1 MTREEYIK
9 DLVSQN
15 ITGREIV
22 ELASQFENEE
32 EEEVKTEVVA
42 NQTGAA
48 VTTTNQEASESSD
61 GQSLSDEE
69 KAVAAAAN
77 AAELKA
83 TEDTI
88 NSLYNKYNEDAQD
101 SFFNTES
108 NRLDQQKAKNLSIEE
123 KQKWL
128 EANIIDKKE
137 GMETRQ
143 FIKNSPDILY
153 KNPLQK
159 YNPAYYLTRWLETA
173 SGLDEEASRLKKMK
187 ADKELSNYMVDKKNQ
202 DWVDAQKA
210 IADDPNLSIEEIAAK
225 SKELK
230 MPSPVTEVEEKVEIT
245 KTSDDF
251 IAAAVSIAT
260 MSEEKIQDSPI
271 FQDINGNYN
280 PEKRKAYDNYMTLT
294 DEISDKTSKRNGM
307 INQRTGMVYPRF
319 KDEYFSINKRINEA
333 DKERKKIVEPFDE
346 ETRSGKKGVEK
357 NKGFTGDYYTEKRMK
372 SIVDPAEVDKADTYL
387 PQNFGLIESDE
398 DLQVAMKDAYAEY
411 VKADPII
418 SSMWTNLQKIAEP
431 RIKAFSDE
439 LLKTADLK
447 TPEGVAAANAKVQEY
462 AKSITSD
469 VLIQYPEYQKRVT
482 DLGTVMD
489 RAMAAKSTAYDRQ
502 QKVFLR
508 NTDALR
514 GSANDMIPLNDTIA
528 NLAEGI
534 WAGTTDLANSAR
546 KAWASLEA
554 KGVRNVQR
562 QIKAIDDRV
571 ESGEITKEEGERLKN
586 QSSKT
591 DADGKRRGAGA
602 TFSTKSLLD
611 ELASD
616 MGDVEQIYDRIKEV
630 EEYRS
635 LFTQA
640 NFEDGISFQ
649 DAVLTTAQ
657 ALPQIGIA
665 MVGAGSGYAI
675 LAGLGTAAMFTQMYG
690 DNYWNAYQE
699 GIKKE
704 ARVKGIDLDA
714 MSPENRRAFE
724 INSLNEGKHANMAT
738 SAAFSVVMTGMEQL
752 GASKV
757 LEKTERALGLGKG
770 GMVSFYKGSWK
781 QSGDALL
788 KSALAKGEAGLTEF
802 ATEFAQEVAGQFS
815 TGLQAGNTA
824 DEYLDWGA
832 SLESGKAGGIVGVMI
847 PFAGS
852 VYTQSTVEIR
862 NISRQVAI
870 KFAPNSQYGKM
881 ALEQKAYFDNA
892 QQVLDKK
899 LKNDQITKEKHQ
911 EESSMLSDTR
921 NSALKIDP
929 NADQNLRTRQLD
941 LMVKKNQLV
950 RKIQK
955 IGDSDLTIEEEAELE
970 QVKNDLRAVVAEQKL
985 YNTSGNVRK
994 ALEVAAKKA
1003 GKDLTFQDFKSI
1015 EEMDAF
1021 AEEMKLKGY
1030 EKQGSKDP
1038 SGDQHGVTLYDP
1050 ATGKEIILVN
1060 NEVALGKDGFTANT
1074 NVAAHE
1080 FLHSIL
1086 RKTIQNNPEVALE
1099 LSTELKTY
1107 LDKLDPTFADPNSE
1121 YAKNFNLYKEG
1132 NIRAEEMLTLFSD
1145 ALANGDIV
1153 LNEGA
1158 ITKIN
1163 DFFRRLFQKLG
1174 IKQVNLNDGKD
1185 VVKFIKDFNKT
1196 IEKGE
1201 SLNQAQQRVL
1211 EEGAKGELIDRAA
1224 RRGIASKPG
1233 EKKERYK
1240 DSQIPT
1246 SQQKFTVQDDGG
1258 STTIVKVTTNLDGSR
1273 KITQELEDGTAVPG
1287 ETISKDNTLTNEN
1300 YVTNAYGNIKQT
1312 EEVDI
1317 KTVRNPK
1324 LDERMSDRQRE
1335 AAKKSKKRKQET
1347 VLESINELVPKD
1359 ITTKKEYDN
1368 FIRSREGQKLFNS
1381 VIQEGGAINNYVRS
1395 RTTTKA
1401 ESDKAIE
1408 SLTDRILNFNPE
1420 AKRSDGKPVGIKGF
1434 GEAIFANTRFAK
1446 LDAKKALFKEGEKAK
1461 QEKSIDSGTL
1471 QIANE
1476 SSTSTKD
1483 DNKLAKPPS
1492 ETTGLDKVTESEIT
1506 KAVNESFDKGI
1517 GFAETR
1523 NVPKNVAQIY
1533 VDMLGLTNANRLT
1546 DKTQNFTKGDERGL
1560 TKAKQFLLKNA
1571 QADFARMVELKNDLG
1586 KGTFLPKN
1594 IKDALFTD
1602 GELTATLKDYMN
1614 LIKQKP
1620 VKPIYRDSVGQTIRG
1635 LLNLHIRNR
1644 ILETTTSQAKRLQSG
1659 AKFSRKRKVT
1669 PQIEKDLRKMSQLVD
1684 KGQIAKAL
1692 NFVSDPINEG
1702 NRAKL
1707 QEAMLKA
1714 VQDYGLDMAVIKA
1727 GMMGSGGRAT
1737 FYGKITNGKFVANA
1751 NGAKYFKT
1759 TDGKYIKDGTAAS
1772 KMNAADNWV
1781 ARPGRLYY
1789 GVEDSAYK
1797 TLEKASKESSK
1808 KAKRNLIPGK
1818 KGKKV
1823 KLTPEQI
1830 RKQQP
1835 QNKINMDTLDH
1846 VVNQLAD
1853 AVAPV
1858 SKEDAERLGR
1868 PMSGMSMDIA
1878 GAIIIQSYQAT
1889 TGLVKIAA
1897 PFRYVSNKMEYS
1909 TDGKLTDRTGE
1920 KFREEHNPPASVVGA
1935 SILYAI
1941 KNNAAVP
1948 VMAAI
1953 KKNYYQTQLSKKD
1966 DTKLDVAKL
1975 AGVLP
1980 EGKSILDNPVTRL
1993 TDAGISLSS
2002 ITNPLTGQTL
2012 AQENNVE
2019 VPSNLESDPNVIAI
2033 QNSLVSEQQRI
2044 ENPIT
2049 AKQAQDRMNV
2059 FTESLAKPT
2068 QQASKKRVK
2077 DFSPKLSNDQ
2087 TVDKQIEVLGNYD
2100 KASAKARSLS
2110 TPEKG
2115 ISVFDFDD
2123 TLAKTKEKIIVN
2135 KLDGTTELISAAEFA
2150 KSAVKLEG
2158 DGATFDFTNFENV
2171 GKGTQKGPLADLA
2184 LKRQEKFGSKD
2195 IFVLTARPQV
2205 AAQGIKVFLDGI
2217 GLSLPLANIT
2227 GLENGSPQAKADWV
2241 VEKAADGYNDFYF
2254 ADDAIKNVKAVKE
2267 VLNQIDVKSDVQQAK
2282 FSKKRMFEKITNEII
2297 ESSTGI
2303 KTYKEYSPARAKT
2316 LGAKKGRFSFFTTPS
2331 AEDFL
2336 GLLYKMLGK
2345 GKKGD
2350 AQLQFFQDNLIDPYN
2365 RAEQAVTRA
2374 KIAAAND
2381 FKALKNSLKTLP
2393 KSLAKKTGIGGFTF
2407 SQAAR
2412 VAAWTRQGMEVPGL
2426 SKQDLKQLNDFV
2438 DNNPEL
2444 NSFVDELIKIQ
2455 KGKPYPAPGQNWL
2468 AGNITSDIINEINKV
2483 NRAKYMQEFNEN
2495 VDLIFTDK
2503 VMNKLEAAYGS
2514 NYVEALRDQ
2523 LRRMKAGSN
2532 RPIGNSRIVDQILN
2546 WLNNSVGAIMFLNTR
2561 SAVLQTISAI
2571 NFINFGNNNLFAAG
2585 RALLNQKQYWKDF
2598 MTLMNS
2604 PYLVERRDGLKINVS
2619 ESEIAD
2625 AVSESSNKPK
2635 AFLNLLLSKGFILT
2649 RIADSFAI
2657 ASGGATFYRNQVKA
2671 YMKSGMDQ
2679 KAAEK
2684 QAFDDFYAVAETSQ
2698 QSSNPSKISQQQAS
2712 GAGRVILAFANT
2724 PMQYARIIK
2733 RATQDLIAGRGDWKT
2748 NISKIVY
2755 YSTIQN
2761 LIFNALSN
2769 ALFALAFG
2777 EEDEE
2782 KEDKTGRI
2790 ANGMADS
2797 LLRGLGIQGALVAA
2811 VKDALIT
2818 IYEQA
2823 NKEKGAPE
2831 FRKAINDLF
2840 GFSPPLDAKI
2850 RKLNSGLN
2858 TLSWEREKMAQEGYN
2873 LNNPAYLAYAQILAG
2888 LTNIPLDRAIQKIN
2902 NLRAAT
2908 SDSSAKWQK
2917 VALLM
2922 GWSTWDLGL
2931 PYYGVEDKVEMTP
2944 QMILK
2949 QKVDVMKKETN
2960 TKEQKETLLKL
2971 GLTKQQIKALK
2982 YEDARVKKI
2991 IELQNK

>member
-1 MTREEYIK
+1 MTKEEYIT

-15 ITGREIV
+15 LTGKQIV
-22 ELASQFENEE
+22 ELASRFGEEE

-42 NQTGAA
+42 SQTGAA
-48 VTTTNQEASESSD
+48 VTTTNQEASESLD
-61 GQSLSDEE
+61 GKSLSDEE
-69 KAVAAAAN
+69 KAAAAV
-77 AAELKA
+77 KA
-83 TEDTI
+83 KEKEDRI
-88 NSLYNKYNEDAQD
+88 NSLYNKYNEEAQD
-101 SFFNTES
+101 PFFNIES
-108 NRLDQQKAKNLSIEE
+108 SNKAVSEARNKTLEE

-128 EANIIDKKE
+128 DANIIDEEK
-137 GMETRQ
+137 GMKARQ
-143 FIKNSPDILY
+143 FLKD
-153 KNPLQK
+153 NPGVSSGNKLDK
-159 YNPAYYLTRWLETA
+159 YNPGNYIARWIETGL
-173 SGLDEEASRLKKMK
+173 GLDEEASRLEMMK
-187 ADKELSNYMVDKKNQ
+187 EDKELALYKVNQRNQ
-202 DWVDAQKA
+202 DWVDAQKE
-210 IADDPNLSIEEIAAK
+210 ISLDSNLSPEEKEAK
-225 SKELK
+225 SLELK

-245 KTSDDF
+245 KTIDSF
-251 IAAAVSIAT
+251 ESSAGVIAT
-260 MSEEKIQDSPI
+260 MSEEDIQASPI
-271 FQDINGNYN
+271 FQDLNGDYN
-280 PEKRKAYDNYMTLT
+280 PKKREAYDSWMNIT
-294 DEISDKTSKRNGM
+294 DEIKEKEKFRKLISQGGLNTKAYKNVQKELIELDKQK
-307 INQRTGMVYPRF
+307 QELQTGAIAEF
-319 KDEYFSINKRINEA
+319 
-333 DKERKKIVEPFDE
+333 DK
-346 ETRSGKKGVEK
+346 ETRSGKEGVEAK
-357 NKGFTGDYYTEKRMK
+357 KGFISDYHTETRMASK
-372 SIVDPAEVDKADTYL
+372 VDPAEVMKADTYL
-387 PQNFGLIESDE
+387 PQNFDGLKSSEE
-398 DLQVAMKDAYAEY
+398 LQEAMKGAYAQY
-411 VKADPII
+411 VKEDPII

-431 RIKAFSDE
+431 KIKAFSDE

-469 VLIQYPEYQKRVT
+469 VLTESPEYQKRVT

-489 RAMAAKSTAYDRQ
+489 RAMSGKNTKYLRE
-502 QKVFLR
+502 QKGFL
-508 NTDALR
+508 NGTDAFR
-514 GSANDMIPLNDTIA
+514 GSANDMIPLNDTLA

-534 WAGTTDLANSAR
+534 WGGTTDLGNSAR

-571 ESGEITKEEGERLKN
+571 KSGEITKEEGERLKN

-616 MGDVEQIYDRIKEV
+616 IGDVEQIYDRIKEV

-640 NFEDGISFQ
+640 NLEDGISFQ

-665 MVGAGSGYAI
+665 MVGAASGNPI

-690 DNYWNAYQE
+690 DNYWSAYQE
-699 GIKKE
+699 GIQKE

-714 MSPENRRAFE
+714 MSPEDRRAFE

-738 SAAFSVVMTGMEQL
+738 SAAFAVVMTGMEQF
-752 GASKV
+752 GAGKV
-757 LEKTERALGLGKG
+757 LQKTERALGLGKG

-781 QSGDALL
+781 QSGEALL

-832 SLESGKAGGIVGVMI
+832 ALEAGKAGGIVGVAI

-852 VYTQSTVEIR
+852 VYTQSKVEIR
-862 NISRQVAI
+862 NISREVAI

-892 QQVLDKK
+892 QQALDKK
-899 LKNDQITKEKHQ
+899 LENEQMTEEDHQ
-911 EESSMLSDTR
+911 EESSILSDTR
-921 NSALKIDP
+921 NASLKIDP

-950 RKIQK
+950 RTIQK
-955 IGDSDLTIEEEAELE
+955 ANDSDLTVEEEAELE
-970 QVKNDLRAVVAEQKL
+970 EVKDDLRAVVAEQKL
-985 YNTSGNVRK
+985 YNTSGSVRK

-1021 AEEMKLKGY
+1021 AKEMKLKGY
-1030 EKQGSKDP
+1030 EKQGSKDA

-1050 ATGKEIILVN
+1050 ATGKEIILIN

-1080 FLHSIL
+1080 FLHSVL
-1086 RKTIQNNPEVALE
+1086 RKTIQNNPEVAKE
-1099 LSTELKTY
+1099 LSQELKGY
-1107 LDKLDPTFADPNSE
+1107 LDKMDPTFADPSSE

-1132 NIRAEEMLTLFSD
+1132 KIRAEEMLTLFSD

-1153 LNEGA
+1153 LDEGA

-1174 IKQVNLNDGKD
+1174 VKQVNLNDGKD

-1233 EKKERYK
+1233 KK
-1240 DSQIPT
+1240 
-1246 SQQKFTVQDDGG
+1246 QD
-1258 STTIVKVTTNLDGSR
+1258 
-1273 KITQELEDGTAVPG
+1273 P
-1287 ETISKDNTLTNEN
+1287 
-1300 YVTNAYGNIKQT
+1300 
-1312 EEVDI
+1312 
-1317 KTVRNPK
+1317 
-1324 LDERMSDRQRE
+1324 
-1335 AAKKSKKRKQET
+1335 KKSKAKKPVVKKESRVREITKPT
-1347 VLESINELVPKD
+1347 VLESINELVPKN

-1368 FIRSREGQKLFNS
+1368 FIRTREGQKLFNS
-1381 VIQEGGAINNYVRS
+1381 IIEEGGAINNYVRS
-1395 RTTTKA
+1395 KTTTRVEA
-1401 ESDKAIE
+1401 EKAIE
-1408 SLTDRILNFNPE
+1408 SLTDRIMNFNPE
-1420 AKRSDGKPVGIKGF
+1420 AKRSDGQAVSMKGF
-1434 GEAIFANTRFAK
+1434 GESIFANTRFAK
-1446 LDAKKALFKEGEKAK
+1446 LDAKKALFQEGEKTK
-1461 QEKSIDSGTL
+1461 QQKSIDEGTM
-1471 QIANE
+1471 QIADD
-1476 SSTSTKD
+1476 SSTSKQTVDKV
-1483 DNKLAKPPS
+1483 AKKPS
-1492 ETTGLDKVTESEIT
+1492 ETTG
-1506 KAVNESFDKGI
+1506 FDK
-1517 GFAETR
+1517 ATETKIDEAINQNFKDNDVR
-1523 NVPKNVAQIY
+1523 FSETKNVPNEVADIY
-1533 VDMLGLTNANRLT
+1533 GEMFGINPQTIT
-1546 DKTQNFTKGDERGL
+1546 DKTRNYSKKDAEGL

-1571 QADFARMVELKNDLG
+1571 KNDYDRLPEIKDDFG
-1586 KGTFLPKN
+1586 KGTFVPKN
-1594 IKDALFTD
+1594 VKDALYTD
-1602 GELTATLKDYMN
+1602 GKLTGSLKDYMD
-1614 LIKQKP
+1614 LIRKKP
-1620 VKPIYRDSVGQTIRG
+1620 IKPIYRDSVGQTIRG
-1635 LLNLHIRNR
+1635 LLNLAIRNR
-1644 ILETTTSQAKRLQSG
+1644 ILETAQPSQAKRLQSG
-1659 AKFSRKRKVT
+1659 AKFSRKRKAT
-1669 PQIEKDLRKMSQLVD
+1669 PQIEKDLRKMGQLVD

-1692 NFVSDPINEG
+1692 NFVADPINEG
-1702 NRAKL
+1702 NRVKL
-1707 QEAMLKA
+1707 QDAMLKA
-1714 VQDYGLDMAVIKA
+1714 VQDYGLDIAVIKA
-1727 GMMGSGGRAT
+1727 GMMGSGGRQS
-1737 FYGKITNGKFVANA
+1737 FYGKITNGKFVANTE
-1751 NGAKYFKT
+1751 GAKYFKT

-1808 KAKRNLIPGK
+1808 NAKRNLIPGK

-1835 QNKINMDTLDH
+1835 QNKTNMDTLDH

-1858 SKEDAERLGR
+1858 KNDSDLTDAEFEKELGR
-1868 PMSGMSMDIA
+1868 PMAGMSMDIA

-2068 QQASKKRVK
+2068 QQASKRRVK

-2100 KASAKARSLS
+2100 KASAKARSLI

-2123 TLAKTKEKIIVN
+2123 TLAKTKEKVIVN
-2135 KLDGTTELISAAEFA
+2135 KTDGTQVSISAAQFA
-2150 KSAVKLEG
+2150 KTAVQLEQ
-2158 DGATFDFTNFENV
+2158 DGATFDFSQFEDV
-2171 GKGTQKGPLADLA
+2171 GKSTQKGPLADLA

-2227 GLENGSPQAKADWV
+2227 GLENGSPQAKADWII
-2241 VEKAADGYNDFYF
+2241 EKAANGYNDFYF
-2254 ADDAIKNVKAVKE
+2254 ADDAIKNVKAVE
-2267 VLNQIDVKSDVQQAK
+2267 DVLNQIDVKSDVQQAK
-2282 FSKKRMFEKITNEII
+2282 FSKKRTFDKITNDII
-2297 ESSTGI
+2297 ETATGI
-2303 KTYKEYSPARAKT
+2303 ESYKEYSPARAKT
-2316 LGAKKGRFSFFTTPS
+2316 LGAKKGKFSFFTTPS
-2331 AEDFL
+2331 AEDFK

-2345 GKKGD
+2345 GKVGD
-2350 AQLQFFQDNLIDPYN
+2350 AQLQFFQDNLISPYN

-2374 KIAAAND
+2374 KITAAND

-2393 KSLAKKTGIGGFTF
+2393 KSLAEMTGIGGFSF
-2407 SQAAR
+2407 SQAVR

-2426 SKQDLKQLNDFV
+2426 SKKDAKELNDFV
-2438 DNNPEL
+2438 ANNAEL

-2468 AGNITSDIINEINKV
+2468 SGNITSDIVNEINKV
-2483 NRAKYMQEFNEN
+2483 NRKEYMQEFNEN
-2495 VDLIFTDK
+2495 VDLIFTEK
-2503 VMNKLEAAYGS
+2503 VMSKLEAAYGPR
-2514 NYVEALRDQ
+2514 YIEALKDQ
-2523 LRRMKAGSN
+2523 LRRMKSGSN
-2532 RPIGNSRIVDQILN
+2532 RPVGNSRIVDQLLN

-2561 SAVLQTISAI
+2561 SAVLQTISAV
-2571 NFINFGNNNLFAAG
+2571 NFVNFGNNNLIAAG

-2635 AFLNLLLSKGFILT
+2635 AFLNLLLSKGFVLT

-2657 ASGGATFYRNQVKA
+2657 AAGGATFYRNQVKA
-2671 YMKSGMDQ
+2671 YVKSGMDQ
-2679 KAAEK
+2679 AAAEK
-2684 QAFDDFYAVAETSQ
+2684 QAFDDFYAIAEESQ

-2733 RATQDLIAGRGDWKT
+2733 RATQDLINGRGDWKT
-2748 NISKIVY
+2748 NVSKIVY
-2755 YSTIQN
+2755 YAAIQN
-2761 LIFNALSN
+2761 LVFNALSN
-2769 ALFALAFG
+2769 ALFAAAFDEEG
-2777 EEDEE
+2777 EEEE
-2782 KEDKTGRI
+2782 ENDKTGRI

-2797 LLRGLGIQGALVAA
+2797 LLRGLGIQGAAVAA
-2811 VKDALIT
+2811 IKDALFT
-2818 IYEQA
+2818 IYEEA

-2840 GFSPPLDAKI
+2840 GFSPPLDSKI

-2858 TLSWEREKMAQEGYN
+2858 TLSWEREKMKQEGYN
-2873 LNNPAYLAYAQILAG
+2873 INNPAYLAYAQIIAS
-2888 LTNIPLDRAIQKIN
+2888 LTNLPMDRAIQKIN
-2902 NLRAAT
+2902 NLRAAA

-2922 GWSTWDLGL
+2922 GWSAWDLGL
-2931 PYYGVEDKVEMTP
+2931 PYYGVEDKEVQTP
-2944 QMILK
+2944 QTILRD
-2949 QKVDVMKKETN
+2949 KVLKMKKDTSGA
-2960 TKEQKETLLKL
+2960 EQKQILLDL

-2982 YEDARVKKI
+2982 YEEVRIKKI
-2991 IELQNK
+2991 IELQNKN